1 MIIERQLSNIEKN
14 FREKKIQSA
23 FQLISDLKN
32 KYSKNQRLDQFF
44 NQNKMK
50 YIKKMKV
57 DPNQIQDLY
66 KEKSFNDLKVYVGTL
81 LKLDPTNAYVN
92 SYLGEFYGKQKNFQ
106 KAQTYQE
113 KAILSNPYDIIFYI
127 NLANTY
133 KFLGKFSLSKLF
145 LEYALLIDEK
155 NEFALISYARIL
167 FILKNYHKV
176 FLTFEKLISV
186 TSNSYNFKYKV
197 EFFERLIDLEKIN
210 EAKKILSK
218 IDVEKKNEDSIKV
231 LYLQG
236 ILKKAQNNYNEAK
249 IIFQKCLEID
259 KKFEHAYIALASI
272 YKVQNNFNACINLLN
287 QVIRID
293 SNNSRAMLEL
303 GTIYSHLG
311 EVNKGISLLKK
322 SLEID
327 PFNRETKFNLGQMQ
341 IYNKEFEEGWINY
354 KSRWFY
360 HNFKSKMFKSQK
372 KLLSNLNEL
381 KNVFI
386 WAEQGIGDQIMYG
399 SILPEI
405 SKLSKKVTVKLDKRL
420 IKIFERKH
428 KNINFI
434 DYNAEINEEEYNA
447 HLPLGDLGYFFRKD
461 EESFNKVNFPYI
473 DVNEKICSKVK
484 STYYEQNKTIVGISW
499 TSKNQEVGKDKS
511 IRLTDLMPILNLK
524 NLTLLDL
531 EYNDSEKEKSNLYKN
546 SGLKIHRFK
555 DLDYF
560 NDILGVSSII
570 NSCDV
575 IITCSNVNAHISGA
589 LGKKTF
595 LLLPIGKGRLLNWS
609 SKKNHSLWYPSIK
622 IFQQTIPG
630 DWSGPIIKIKKEILK
645 CQNY

>member
-1 MIIERQLSNIEKN
+1 
-14 FREKKIQSA
+14 
-23 FQLISDLKN
+23 
-32 KYSKNQRLDQFF
+32 
-44 NQNKMK
+44 
-50 YIKKMKV
+50 MKV
-57 DPNQIQDLY
+57 NSNQIQELY
-66 KEKSFNDLKVYVGTL
+66 KKKNLNDIEIHIDSLF
-81 LKLDPTNAYVN
+81 KLDPTNAYIN
-92 SYLGEFYGKQKNFQ
+92 AYLGEFYGKQKKFS

-127 NLANTY
+127 NLAKTY
-133 KFLGKFSLSKLF
+133 KILGKFSLSKLF
-145 LEYALLIDEK
+145 LEYALLMDEN
-155 NEFALISYARIL
+155 NEFALVTYARLL
-167 FILKNYHKV
+167 FILKNFNKV
-176 FLTFEKLISV
+176 LLIFKKLISV
-186 TSNSYNFKYKV
+186 SSKRNNLEYKI
-197 EFFERLIDLEKIN
+197 EFFERLIDLENIN
-210 EAKKILSK
+210 EAKTILSQ
-218 IDVEKKNEDSIKV
+218 IEIEKAEEDLIKV

-236 ILKKAQNNYNEAK
+236 ILRKTQKDYNEAK
-249 IIFQKCLEID
+249 TIFIKCLEID
-259 KKFEHAYIALASI
+259 KKFINAYIALASI
-272 YKVQNNFNACINLLN
+272 YKNENNFNECINLLN
-287 QVIRID
+287 QIID
-293 SNNSRAMLEL
+293 IDKYNSKALLEL
-303 GTIYSHLG
+303 GIIYSHLG
-311 EVNKGISLLKK
+311 EVNKGISLLKQ
-322 SLEID
+322 SLGVD
-327 PFNRETKFNLGQMQ
+327 PLNHETKFNLSQMQ
-341 IYNKEFEEGWINY
+341 IYNKELEEGWINF

-360 HNFKSKMFKSQK
+360 HNFKSIRFNSSK
-372 KLLSNLNEL
+372 KQLTDLNEL
-381 KNVFI
+381 KNVLL

-399 SILPEI
+399 SVFSEI
-405 SKLSKKVTVKLDKRL
+405 SKLSKKVIVKFDKRL
-420 IKIFERKH
+420 IKIFEKKH

-434 DYNAEINEEEYNA
+434 DDDDKINEERYDV

-473 DVNEKICSKVK
+473 DVDQKLCSKVR
-484 STYYEQNKTIVGISW
+484 STYYSQNKIIVGISW
-499 TSKNQEVGKDKS
+499 TSKNEEIGLDKS
-511 IRLTDLMPILNLK
+511 IKLKDLVPILNLK

-531 EYNDSEKEKSNLYKN
+531 EYNESKKDKDYLYNKL
-546 SGLKIHRFK
+546 GLKIHRLK

>member
-1 MIIERQLSNIEKN
+1 MIIERQLSYIEKN
-14 FREKKIQSA
+14 FREKNIPSA
-23 FQLISDLKN
+23 FKLISDFKT

-57 DPNQIQDLY
+57 EPNQIQELY
-66 KEKSFNDLKVYVGTL
+66 KEKNFNDLKVYVVEL

-133 KFLGKFSLSKLF
+133 KFLGKLLLSKLF
-145 LEYALLIDEK
+145 LEYALLIDAK
-155 NEFALISYARIL
+155 NEFVLISYARTL
-167 FILKNYHKV
+167 FLLKNYDKA

-186 TSNSYNFKYKV
+186 SSNSDNLEYKI
-197 EFFERLIDLEKIN
+197 EFFERLIDLEKLN
-210 EAKKILSK
+210 EARELLSQ
-218 IDVEKKNEDSIKV
+218 IDNEKKNENHIKF

-236 ILKKAQNNYNEAK
+236 VFKKTQKNYIEAK
-249 IIFQKCLEID
+249 SIFQKCLKIDENFVQANLAIASIFKIEDNYNECINFLNKVMSID
-259 KKFEHAYIALASI
+259 K
-272 YKVQNNFNACINLLN
+272 
-287 QVIRID
+287 D
-293 SNNSRAMLEL
+293 NSKAILEL
-303 GTIYSHLG
+303 GIIYSHLG
-311 EVNKGISLLKK
+311 DVKKGISLLKK
-322 SLEID
+322 SLNIN
-327 PFNRETKFNLGQMQ
+327 PLNYETKYNLSQMQ
-341 IYNKEFEEGWINY
+341 LYNKDFEEGWNNF

-360 HNFKSKMFKSQK
+360 HNFKSKTFKSKK
-372 KLLSNLNEL
+372 KLLSNLKEL
-381 KNVFI
+381 KNVFV

-399 SILPEI
+399 SIFSEI
-405 SKLSKKVTVKLDKRL
+405 SKLSKKVIVKVDKRL
-420 IKIFERKH
+420 IRIFERKH

-434 DYNAEINEEEYNA
+434 NNNDEINEEQYDV

-473 DVNEKICSKVK
+473 DVDEKICSKVR
-484 STYYEQNKTIVGISW
+484 STYYSQNKIIVGISW
-499 TSKNQEVGKDKS
+499 TSKNEEIGQNKS
-511 IRLTDLMPILNLK
+511 IKLTDLEPILNLK

-531 EYNDSEKEKSNLYKN
+531 EYNESKRDKSNFYKN
-546 SGLKIHRFK
+546 KGLKIHRLK

-595 LLLPIGKGRLLNWS
+595 LLLPMGKGRLLNWS
-609 SKKNHSLWYPSIK
+609 SKKNYSLWYPSIK
-622 IFQQTIPG
+622 IFQQTTPG
-630 DWSGPIIKIKKEILK
+630 DWSDPISKIKKEILK